1 MTATSLEDKIE
12 KIYKEGNNLESI
24 DCQITGMPVKN
35 VEVLITQMI
44 KQHYEWEEI
53 KTIIG
58 IIRKGKWNSL
68 LDIIKDTIN

>member
-12 KIYKEGNNLESI
+12 KLYKEGNNLDAI